1 MSIINQASKRLEQLR
16 QAGVELPWAEA
27 PITGGTGG
35 RGPAAAP
42 VAEPAS
48 TAAPNSA
55 PTSGQAS
62 EPAQAEPQGMRS
74 LPPQPTLSPAPTPAP
89 QTSPALHPIDP
100 VDAADLDEFTAM
112 PAQRALHDDDD
123 DAQAMPELR
132 AAAAES
138 LLAGNG
144 VTQHGGGRHSQQFD
158 FDLPTLAQ
166 RKFLVPN
173 CDDRILID
181 EFRALKRTLANNAM
195 SKAPNPIRRA
205 NIILV
210 TSALPGEGKTYC
222 AINLAMSLAAQVD
235 NRVLLIDAD
244 VVKPAVSQRL
254 GMPPHRGLLDLLT
267 DQPTPMCDVILRTNI
282 PKFSIIPSSVP
293 RGDSAER
300 VSSAAMDRLLDEM
313 AQRYADRLIVIDAP
327 PLLLTNE
334 SRILAS
340 LAGQV
345 VMVVEAGKTTHR
357 AVQNAYEAVAQCPV
371 VMSILNKRSQAMAGY
386 GYGYAYG
393 YGY

>member
-27 PITGGTGG
+27 PIAGQ
-35 RGPAAAP
+35 REPAAPLAD
-42 VAEPAS
+42 
-48 TAAPNSA
+48 
-55 PTSGQAS
+55 
-62 EPAQAEPQGMRS
+62 
-74 LPPQPTLSPAPTPAP
+74 PAPTPAP
-89 QTSPALHPIDP
+89 APTSAQAQAEPQATLNPPPQPALSPVPTPTPQAPAAAHP
-100 VDAADLDEFTAM
+100 VDPADADDLTAM
-112 PAQRALHDDDD
+112 PAQRAMHDDDD
-123 DAQAMPELR
+123 EGDDALAMPELR

-138 LLAGNG
+138 PAPGAS
-144 VTQHGGGRHSQQFD
+144 VTPPGGGGRHSQQFD
-158 FDLPTLAQ
+158 LDLAALAQ

-205 NIILV
+205 NVILV

-254 GMPPHRGLLDLLT
+254 DMPPHRGLLDLLT

-293 RGDSAER
+293 RSDSAER

-313 AQRYADRLIVIDAP
+313 SQRYPDRLIVIDAP

-334 SRILAS
+334 SRILAG

>member
-16 QAGVELPWAEA
+16 QAGVELPWAQE
-27 PITGGTGG
+27 PIAG
-35 RGPAAAP
+35 RPEPVAAP
-42 VAEPAS
+42 VAEPA
-48 TAAPNSA
+48 A
-55 PTSGQAS
+55 TSLPS
-62 EPAQAEPQGMRS
+62 PAQAEAQAALSP
-74 LPPQPTLSPAPTPAP
+74 PPQPALSPAP
-89 QTSPALHPIDP
+89 ALHGPAAPDADDP
-100 VDAADLDEFTAM
+100 ADADELADM

-123 DAQAMPELR
+123 DAQALPELR

-138 LLAGNG
+138 PPPGASVAPPG
-144 VTQHGGGRHSQQFD
+144 GGGRHSQQFD
-158 FDLPTLAQ
+158 FDLAALAQ

-195 SKAPNPIRRA
+195 AKAPNPIRRA

-244 VVKPAVSQRL
+244 VVKPALSQRL
-254 GMPPHRGLLDLLT
+254 NMPPHRGLLDLLT

-293 RGDSAER
+293 RSDSAER

-313 AQRYADRLIVIDAP
+313 SQRYADRLIVIDAP

-371 VMSILNKRSQAMAGY
+371 VLSILNKRSQAMAGY

>member
-16 QAGVELPWAEA
+16 QAGVELPWAEE
-27 PITGGTGG
+27 PIAG
-35 RGPAAAP
+35 RPAPAAAP
-42 VAEPAS
+42 VAEPAP
-48 TAAPNSA
+48 ASA
-55 PTSGQAS
+55 PTSTSSPAPNQAAIS
-62 EPAQAEPQGMRS
+62 A
-74 LPPQPTLSPAPTPAP
+74 PPQPAVSPVPTAVPGEPPAP
-89 QTSPALHPIDP
+89 QAG
-100 VDAADLDEFTAM
+100 DAADTGEFTAM
-112 PAQRALHDDDD
+112 PAQLALHDDDD
-123 DAQAMPELR
+123 SAQAMPELR

-138 LLAGNG
+138 PPPGTSVAPPG
-144 VTQHGGGRHSQQFD
+144 GGGRHSQQFD
-158 FDLPTLAQ
+158 FDLAALAL

-195 SKAPNPIRRA
+195 GKSPNPIRRA

-244 VVKPAVSQRL
+244 VVKPALSQRL
-254 GMPPHRGLLDLLT
+254 NMPPHRGLLDLLT

-293 RGDSAER
+293 RSDSAER

-334 SRILAS
+334 SRILAG

-371 VMSILNKRSQAMAGY
+371 VLSILNKRSHAMAGY